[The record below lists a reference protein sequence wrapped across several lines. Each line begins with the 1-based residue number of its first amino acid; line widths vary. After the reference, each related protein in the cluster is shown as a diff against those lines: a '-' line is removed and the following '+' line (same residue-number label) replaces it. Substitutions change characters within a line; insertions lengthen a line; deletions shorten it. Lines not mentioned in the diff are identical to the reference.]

1 MGSFANIQ
9 PEIWRYVCDIY
20 WVNQPF
26 SAAPSLSFAFI
37 VFEIRSRGDYMRTRH
52 IDLLHGRILPS
63 LIWHGSEEWGAM
75 HSQPWEQR
83 GCSPGCQ
90 VVW

>member
-37 VFEIRSRGDYMRTRH
+37 VFEIRSRGGLYENETH
-52 IDLLHGRILPS
+52 
-63 LIWHGSEEWGAM
+63 
-75 HSQPWEQR
+75 
-83 GCSPGCQ
+83 
-90 VVW
+90 